1 MSSSHLPN
9 YSFAQLVH
17 QWTPKNGNS
26 EPKLEISEPKVE
38 ASPIAQEE
46 DSKPLSKLE
55 RLQYVGGIRRIEVQR
70 APSKQA
76 GIDSPMGRQ
85 NLAKMSAMK
94 QS

>member
-17 QWTPKNGNS
+17 QWTPKNGNT
-26 EPKLEISEPKVE
+26 EAKVE
-38 ASPIAQEE
+38 VSETRVEAPQPSQEL
-46 DSKPLSKLE
+46 DSKSLSKLE

-76 GIDSPMGRQ
+76 GIDSPIGQQ

-94 QS
+94 KS